1 MFFCFSLL
9 NSKITYILYLIINDG
24 NIPGKAGSTGK
35 IKILLS
41 IKKTKVSSK
50 SNKAAKLFF
59 TQMIGN

>member
-1 MFFCFSLL
+1 MEIFRESR
-9 NSKITYILYLIINDG
+9 KHR
-24 NIPGKAGSTGK
+24 K

-41 IKKTKVSSK
+41 IKKTKVPSK